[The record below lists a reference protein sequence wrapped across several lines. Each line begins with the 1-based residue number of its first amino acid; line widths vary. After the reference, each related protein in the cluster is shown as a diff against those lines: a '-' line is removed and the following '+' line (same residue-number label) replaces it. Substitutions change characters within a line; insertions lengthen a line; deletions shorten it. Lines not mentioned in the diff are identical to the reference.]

1 MSTADAPAPG
11 TDPGRLR
18 EAMAEFVTAL
28 HAAYLDQAR
37 LLPVG
42 ERGELPLLRTD
53 QLTVLAV
60 GVRHLHVL
68 ATTAPMPAP
77 VAPEVALPAS
87 LPGLSWTLRFF
98 DPVVVP
104 GLGTIDE
111 SQGPRADEV
120 RRVLGV
126 PDVVYH
132 LSVSPG
138 GGLTPHHA
146 QHAGTGL
153 ANQHAAAFRDHD
165 TIRSRCGTGSR
176 AALAEEYAV
185 ADRLGLHHA
194 ARLLARAIAPRDEHL
209 AAVAAAPDADN
220 TAVRAALV
228 AALRAPTEITELAGQ
243 GH

>member
-1 MSTADAPAPG
+1 MSA
-11 TDPGRLR
+11 DPGQLR
-18 EAMAEFVTAL
+18 DAMASFVAAL
-28 HAAYLDQAR
+28 HGAYLDQAR

-42 ERGELPLLRTD
+42 EQGALPLLRAD
-53 QLTVLAV
+53 RLTVLAV

-68 ATTAPMPAP
+68 ATSSPLPAP
-77 VAPEVALPAS
+77 QGPEVELEDS

-104 GLGTIDE
+104 ALGLVDE
-111 SQGPRADEV
+111 SAGPQPAEV

-153 ANQHAAAFRDHD
+153 ANQHAALFRDHEA
-165 TIRSRCGTGSR
+165 IRAHAGAR
-176 AALAEEYAV
+176 ADLAEEYAV
-185 ADRLGLHHA
+185 AERLGLHRA
-194 ARLLARAIAPRDEHL
+194 VRLLAQQLAPND
-209 AAVAAAPDADN
+209 ATVAAACSDASAGDDVVRRALLASLRGPG
-220 TAVRAALV
+220 AVA
-228 AALRAPTEITELAGQ
+228 
-243 GH
+243 

>member
-1 MSTADAPAPG
+1 MSA
-11 TDPGRLR
+11 DPGQLR
-18 EAMAEFVTAL
+18 DAMGQFVAAL
-28 HAAYLDQAR
+28 HGAYVDQAR

-42 ERGELPLLRTD
+42 EQGALPLLRAD
-53 QLTVLAV
+53 RLTVLAV

-68 ATTAPMPAP
+68 ATTSPLPAP
-77 VAPEVALPAS
+77 QGPEVEVEDE

-104 GLGTIDE
+104 ALGLVDE
-111 SQGPRADEV
+111 SQGPQPAEV

-153 ANQHAAAFRDHD
+153 ANQHAALFRDHEA
-165 TIRSRCGTGSR
+165 IRAHAGAR
-176 AALAEEYAV
+176 LDVAEEYAV
-185 ADRLGLHHA
+185 AERLGLHHA
-194 ARLLARAIAPRDEHL
+194 LRLLAGRLAPWDKALTQACSDQTADDDDVRRAL
-209 AAVAAAPDADN
+209 
-220 TAVRAALV
+220 L
-228 AALRAPTEITELAGQ
+228 AALRGPGAVA
-243 GH
+243 

>member
-1 MSTADAPAPG
+1 MTS
-11 TDPGRLR
+11 DPGQLR
-18 EAMAEFVTAL
+18 EAMGQFVAAL
-28 HAAYLDQAR
+28 HGAYLDQAR

-42 ERGELPLLRTD
+42 ERGTLPLLRND
-53 QLTVLAV
+53 RLTVLAV

-68 ATTAPMPAP
+68 ATTAPLPAP
-77 VAPEVALPAS
+77 QAPEVEVPDS

-104 GLGTIDE
+104 ALGLVDE
-111 SQGPRADEV
+111 SDGAHPAEV

-153 ANQHAAAFRDHD
+153 ANQHAAQFRDHD
-165 TIRSRCGTGSR
+165 AIRAHAGTKL
-176 AALAEEYAV
+176 AWAEEYAV
-185 ADRLGLHHA
+185 ADRLGLHEA
-194 ARLLARAIAPRDEHL
+194 ARLLAQQLAPSDAAL
-209 AAVAAAPDADN
+209 AATCSDRSATDED
-220 TAVRAALV
+220 VRRSLL
-228 AALRAPTEITELAGQ
+228 AALRSPAQVG
-243 GH
+243 

>member
-1 MSTADAPAPG
+1 MS
-11 TDPGRLR
+11 TDPGQLR
-18 EAMAEFVTAL
+18 EAMAQFVSAL
-28 HAAYLDQAR
+28 HGAYLDQAR

-42 ERGELPLLRTD
+42 EQGQLPLLQAD
-53 QLTVLAV
+53 HLTVLAV

-68 ATTAPMPAP
+68 ATTAPLPAP
-77 VAPEVALPAS
+77 TGPEVELPDS
-87 LPGLSWTLRFF
+87 LPGLAWTLRFF

-104 GLGTIDE
+104 ALGLVDE
-111 SQGPRADEV
+111 SDGPQPAEV

-165 TIRSRCGTGSR
+165 TIRARSGVNR
-176 AALAEEYAV
+176 AELAEEYAV
-185 ADRLGLHHA
+185 ADRLGLHRTVRLIAQQLA
-194 ARLLARAIAPRDEHL
+194 AHDEHL
-209 AAVAAAPDADN
+209 RAVCADATADDAAVR
-220 TAVRAALV
+220 TALV
-228 AALRAPTEITELAGQ
+228 AALRAPTEVAQ
-243 GH
+243 RVGH

>member
-1 MSTADAPAPG
+1 MSA
-11 TDPGRLR
+11 DPGQLR
-18 EAMAEFVTAL
+18 EAMAQFVAAL
-28 HAAYLDQAR
+28 HGAYLDQAR

-42 ERGELPLLRTD
+42 EQGALPLVRSD
-53 QLTVLAV
+53 RLTVLAV

-68 ATTAPMPAP
+68 ATTSPLPAP
-77 VAPEVALPAS
+77 QGPEVEVPDS

-104 GLGTIDE
+104 ALGLVDE
-111 SQGPRADEV
+111 SAGPQPAEV

-153 ANQHAAAFRDHD
+153 ANQHAAVFRDHD
-165 TIRSRCGTGSR
+165 AIRAHAGSR
-176 AALAEEYAV
+176 VALAEEYAV
-185 ADRLGLHHA
+185 AERLGLHEGL
-194 ARLLARAIAPRDEHL
+194 RLLAQRLSPRDDAL
-209 AAVAAAPDADN
+209 AAVCADPDAGDD
-220 TAVRAALV
+220 AVRHAL
-228 AALRAPTEITELAGQ
+228 LAGLRTPA
-243 GH
+243 GVS

>member
-1 MSTADAPAPG
+1 MSA
-11 TDPGRLR
+11 DPGQLR
-18 EAMAEFVTAL
+18 EAMASFVSAL
-28 HAAYLDQAR
+28 HGAYLDQAR

-42 ERGELPLLRTD
+42 EQGSLPLVRAD
-53 QLTVLAV
+53 RLTVLAV

-68 ATTAPMPAP
+68 ATTSPLPAP
-77 VAPEVALPAS
+77 QGPEVEVPDS

-104 GLGTIDE
+104 ALGLVDE
-111 SQGPRADEV
+111 SAGPQPAEV

-153 ANQHAAAFRDHD
+153 ANQHAAVFRDHD
-165 TIRSRCGTGSR
+165 AIRAHAGSKVE
-176 AALAEEYAV
+176 LAEEYAV
-185 ADRLGLHHA
+185 AERLGLHKA
-194 ARLLARAIAPRDEHL
+194 ARLLAGRLAPRD
-209 AAVAAAPDADN
+209 AAL
-220 TAVRAALV
+220 TAVCADPQAGDDDVRRALL
-228 AALRAPTEITELAGQ
+228 AALRTPAEVG
-243 GH
+243 